1 MTVETVEIIIP
12 RIEAAPSSVLVH
24 LKCYRNRIVGSKE
37 NVTEVNGERNRP
49 NEYR

>member
-1 MTVETVEIIIP
+1 LNCAYLTRFLED
-12 RIEAAPSSVLVH
+12 AQGNVLVH

-49 NEYR
+49 NEY